1 MINDL
6 SFVEAGVAA
15 AQRHANFSRRRFL
28 RGLGACIALPAFQ
41 SLLPKGM
48 SSRAFAAIPTGPAGH
63 LATTASGAPLR
74 TAWVYVP
81 NGAIPSA
88 WWPTGEMGKEYEL
101 NRTMEPLAELRERF
115 QILSGLNDTP
125 GDQGADGGG
134 DHARAGGTYL
144 TGVRINKSNTD
155 IRAGIS
161 IDQVIA
167 GQIGHLTPLQSL
179 ELTCDDVRTT
189 GGCDSGYG
197 CAYEFN
203 MSWKAPTQ
211 PATPEPNPRLVFE
224 RMFGTGA
231 PGTRKENLLRRMAQ
245 QKSILD
251 YVTQDA
257 ASING
262 SISAGDKQKLDQ
274 YLTSLRDIEQR
285 IEKAESM
292 RNRAQDPNVE
302 TPAGIPQ
309 DYPEYLQLVF
319 DMMILAFQTDQT
331 RIATFMMAYE
341 GSNRTM
347 PFLGFPEGHHTCTH
361 HNNREE
367 LVEKTKAI
375 DLFYVEQFAKFLKRI
390 DAVQDVDGQSLLQN
404 SMIVYGSAHADGNRH
419 THHNLPILLAGGGG
433 GTLAPGQY
441 VKFGSKPVTN
451 LFLSL
456 ADRMGCVGIE
466 RHGDSDGRVEG
477 I

>member
-1 MINDL
+1 MENDL
-6 SFVEAGVAA
+6 SFVSPDVAA
-15 AQRHANFSRRRFL
+15 RQKFANLSRRRFL
-28 RGLGACIALPAFQ
+28 RGLGACIALPAFE
-41 SLLPKGM
+41 SLVP
-48 SSRAFAAIPTGPAGH
+48 RAARSAYGATPLGPAGR

-81 NGAIPSA
+81 NGAIPST
-88 WWPTGEMGKEYEL
+88 WWPNGEPGRDFQL
-101 NRTMEPLAELRERF
+101 NKTMESLAGMKNKF
-115 QILSGLNDTP
+115 QVLSGLNDTP
-125 GDQGADGGG
+125 GDQGPDGGG

-167 GQIGHLTPLQSL
+167 GQIGHLTSLQSL

-224 RMFGTGA
+224 RMFGAGA
-231 PGTRKENLLRRMAQ
+231 PGTRKENLRRRMGQ

-251 YVTQDA
+251 YVMQDA
-257 ASING
+257 AAING
-262 SISAGDKQKLDQ
+262 IASPGDKQKLDQ

-285 IEKAESM
+285 IQKAESM
-292 RNRAQDPNVE
+292 RDRAQDPNVE
-302 TPAGIPQ
+302 TPSGIPQ

-319 DMMILAFQTDQT
+319 DMLILAFQTDQT

-361 HNNREE
+361 HNNQAE
-367 LVEKTKAI
+367 LVEKTKLI
-375 DLFYVEQFAKFLKRI
+375 DKFYVEQFAKFLSRI
-390 DAVQDVDGQSLLQN
+390 DAVQDVDGNSLLHN

-419 THHNLPILLAGGGG
+419 THNNLPIILAGGGG
-433 GTLAPGQY
+433 GALTPGQY
-441 VKFGSKPVTN
+441 TKFGSKPVTN

-456 ADRMGCVGIE
+456 ADRMGCVNIE
-466 RHGDSDGRVEG
+466 RHGDSDGRLTG
-477 I
+477 L